1 MSHSFI
7 RSCYDK
13 VTGGGAISPGEAEA
27 LIRLRGADVM
37 DLMAAANRIRH
48 QFVGDEV
55 HLCSIVNTKSGGC
68 TEDCAFCAQ
77 ASRFATAIDP
87 YDLLG
92 SEAVARAADEAV
104 AQGARAF
111 GVVAAWRGLKEGPVL
126 DAVCEQIE
134 TIAARGDVNA
144 DASLGLID
152 SPVVARR
159 LKEAGLVCY
168 NHNLETAPSFFPEV
182 CSSHGFEA
190 RVATLRHC
198 REAGIHI
205 CSGGILGMGETPE
218 QRVELAFALKEVA
231 PDMVPLNF
239 LNPQP
244 GTPLGERTPLAP
256 MEILAAIAC
265 FRFILPDRNLM
276 VAGGREV
283 GLRSLQ
289 PMMFLAGANG
299 TMIGNYLTTTGAS
312 PEADQAMIDDLGLTV
327 AEREVP
333 AGR

>member
-1 MSHSFI
+1 MTLSLI

-13 VTGGGAISPGEAEA
+13 VVAGEGLSPTEAER
-27 LIRLRGADVM
+27 LIRLQGPDVM

-48 QFVGDEV
+48 QFVGDEI
-55 HLCSIVNTKSGGC
+55 HLCSIVNTKAGGC

-77 ASRFATAIDP
+77 ASRFAAPIANHG
-87 YDLLG
+87 LL
-92 SEAVARAADEAV
+92 EPHEVARAADEAV
-104 AQGARAF
+104 ANGARAF
-111 GVVAAWRGLKEGPVL
+111 GVVAAWRGLKEGEVL
-126 DAVCEQIE
+126 DAVCAQIA

-152 SPVVARR
+152 SPAVARR

-182 CSSHGFEA
+182 CSSHGFAA
-190 RVATLRHC
+190 RLATLRHC
-198 REAGIHI
+198 RAAGIRI
-205 CSGGILGMGETPE
+205 CSGGILGMGESPA

-244 GTPLGERTPLAP
+244 GTPLGDRPTLAP

-289 PMMFLAGANG
+289 PLMFLAGANG
-299 TMIGNYLTTTGAS
+299 TMTGNYLTTAGA
-312 PEADQAMIDDLGLTV
+312 PPAQDHAMIRDLGLGV
-327 AEREVP
+327 AGREV
-333 AGR
+333 AVG

>member
-1 MSHSFI
+1 VSLSLI
-7 RSCYDK
+7 RSCYET
-13 VTGGGAISPGEAEA
+13 VAAGGEISPTEAET
-27 LIRLRGADVM
+27 LIRLDGPDVM

-48 QFVGDEV
+48 QFTGDEV

-77 ASRFATAIDP
+77 ASRFAAPIDN
-87 YDLLG
+87 YGLLD
-92 SEAVARAADEAV
+92 SAAVARAADEAV
-104 AQGARAF
+104 AKGARAF

-126 DAVCEQIE
+126 DAVCDQIA

-152 SPVVARR
+152 SPEVARR

-168 NHNLETAPSFFPEV
+168 NHNLETAPSFFPNV
-182 CSSHGFEA
+182 CSSHPFEA
-190 RVATLRHC
+190 RLATLRHC
-198 REAGIHI
+198 RKAGIHI
-205 CSGGILGMGETPE
+205 CSGGILGMGERVE

-244 GTPLGERTPLAP
+244 GTPMGEREPLAP

-299 TMIGNYLTTTGAS
+299 TMTGNYLTTIGAS
-312 PEADQAMIDDLGLTV
+312 PEQDQAMVDDLGLTV
-327 AEREVP
+327 AEREV
-333 AGR
+333 AVG

>member
-1 MSHSFI
+1 VSLALI
-7 RSCYDK
+7 QSCYEK
-13 VTGGGAISPGEAEA
+13 VAAGGAISPAEAEM
-27 LIRLRGADVM
+27 LIRLDGPDVM

-48 QFVGDEV
+48 RFVGDEV

-68 TEDCAFCAQ
+68 SEDCAFCSQ
-77 ASRFATAIDP
+77 ASRFAAPIDN
-87 YDLLG
+87 YGLLE
-92 SEAVARAADEAV
+92 SDEVARAADEAV
-104 AQGARAF
+104 AKGARAF
-111 GVVAAWRGLKEGPVL
+111 GVVAAWRGLKEGEVL
-126 DAVCEQIE
+126 DAVCDQIA

-152 SPVVARR
+152 SPAVAHR

-182 CSSHGFEA
+182 CSSHPFEA

-205 CSGGILGMGETPE
+205 CSGGILGMGESAE

-244 GTPLGERTPLAP
+244 GTPMGDRPTLAP

-299 TMIGNYLTTTGAS
+299 TMTGNYLTTIGAS
-312 PEADQAMIDDLGLTV
+312 PEQDQAMIDDVGLTV
-327 AEREVP
+327 AEREV
-333 AGR
+333 AVG